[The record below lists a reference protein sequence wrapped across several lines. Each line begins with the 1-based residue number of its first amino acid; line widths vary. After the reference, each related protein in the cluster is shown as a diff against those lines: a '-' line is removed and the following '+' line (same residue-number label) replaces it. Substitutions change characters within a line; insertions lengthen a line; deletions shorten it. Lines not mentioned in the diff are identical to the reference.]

1 MRSPNNDGIDQ
12 TLLVW
17 MTLVVV
23 SVALLLYAA
32 AAIPTFL
39 WCAAQGQIAVLPFVD
54 IIGGMARWIV
64 GGLGDDPRTVPGLVA
79 HREMLPPPPVWLVL
93 DSILASTSIATL
105 LVAWLRIDR
114 WRSLERLGLPA
125 WDPRCWVTPRSWA
138 RPRDLLALQPTDNR
152 PRRLNR
158 ILRTALRE
166 WRSPEPAGS
175 DSWSLGTVCR
185 RPLRSLPEM
194 HLLTV
199 APTRSGKTTRV
210 LLPALLEH
218 RGTAVVL
225 LNKTDVLHAAAER
238 RAQHGP
244 VHIFAPLTPADA
256 LPMPAAGWTPLRGCE
271 DWEHALRM
279 GRWIFDADPSAS
291 ADSSDS
297 GGARFYNR
305 DATAV
310 ALPPLLQAAA
320 LGERN
325 MSAVLT
331 WLRGGLEALDE
342 PREILM
348 THQADRGAAQVAG
361 VQALEERPRS
371 LLLMSAAQ
379 LVSAYRFPSV
389 EHADRDEL
397 DPRRL
402 LDDGGTLFLHAPD
415 GDQESLAPIF
425 GALLGAI
432 LRLSEQRAAATGR
445 PSGSLLR
452 ILVDEAA
459 HLAPLQKLPT
469 YLSVSAGWGVRWLL
483 VYQSISQL
491 QHRYGREADGIL
503 GNAQCKLFLG
513 PIQDESTR
521 RYLVELLG
529 EETVSARSRTSH
541 GSRLDRSTTLQERRE
556 HKASAQRL
564 MQLRLGEAV
573 LTHGREV
580 PAITQLPGPQQHH
593 HRR

>member
-1 MRSPNNDGIDQ
+1 
-12 TLLVW
+12 
-17 MTLVVV
+17 MTLVIAAIG
-23 SVALLLYAA
+23 SLLYTAAALPALLWYA
-32 AAIPTFL
+32 P
-39 WCAAQGQIAVLPFVD
+39 QGQIAVLPFADAV
-54 IIGGMARWIV
+54 GGMTRWIV
-64 GGLGDDPRTVPGLVA
+64 GGLGEDPRTVQGLVE
-79 HREMLPPPPVWLVL
+79 HREMLPPLLVWIAL
-93 DSILASTSIATL
+93 DAILMLAVVAGL
-105 LVAWLRIDR
+105 FVAWLRIDR
-114 WRSLERLGLPA
+114 WRSLEPLGLPA
-125 WDPRCWVTPRSWA
+125 WDPRSWVVQRSWA
-138 RPRDLLALQPTDNR
+138 RPRDLLGLQPSDNH
-152 PRRLNR
+152 PGSINRL
-158 ILRTALRE
+158 LRAALRE
-166 WRSPEPAGS
+166 QRSPAAVGG
-175 DSWSLGTVCR
+175 DSWALGTLCR

-199 APTRSGKTTRV
+199 APTRSGKTSRV

-218 RGTAVVL
+218 RGPAIVL

-238 RAQHGP
+238 RAHFGP
-244 VHIFAPLTPADA
+244 VDVFAPLTPADV
-256 LPMPAAGWTPLRGCE
+256 LPMRTTGWTPLSGCE

-279 GRWIFDADPSAS
+279 ARWIFDADPSAS
-291 ADSSDS
+291 ADSNDS

-320 LGERN
+320 RGKHG
-325 MSAVLT
+325 MADVLS

-348 THQADRGAAQVAG
+348 AHHAEQGAAQVAAL
-361 VQALEERPRS
+361 QALEERPRS

-389 EHADRDEL
+389 VQADRDEF
-397 DPRRL
+397 DPSRL
-402 LDDGGTLFLHAPD
+402 LGECGTLFLHAPD

-425 GALLGAI
+425 GALLGAV
-432 LRLSEQRAAATGR
+432 LRVAEQRAAATGR
-445 PSGSLLR
+445 PSGPLLK
-452 ILVDEAA
+452 IFVDEAA

-483 VYQSISQL
+483 VYQSVSQL

-529 EETVSARSRTSH
+529 EETISARSRTWH
-541 GSRLDRSTTLQERRE
+541 GTQLDRSTTMQERRE
-556 HKASAQRL
+556 NKASSQRL
-564 MQLRLGEAV
+564 MRLRLGEAV
-573 LTHGREV
+573 LTHGREL
-580 PAITQLPGPQQHH
+580 PAITQLPGPQQNP
-593 HRR
+593 RQ

>member
-1 MRSPNNDGIDQ
+1 MRNDGFDE
-12 TLLVW
+12 TVLVG
-17 MTLVVV
+17 MVGVAVAGAVV
-23 SVALLLYAA
+23 LYVA
-32 AAIPTFL
+32 AAIPALL
-39 WCAAQGQIAVLPFVD
+39 WCAPQGRLAVLPFAD
-54 IIGGMARWIV
+54 AAAGMVRWV
-64 GGLGDDPRTVPGLVA
+64 TSGLGHDPRTVHGLVE
-79 HREMLPPPPVWLVL
+79 HRDMLPPPQAWLAL
-93 DSILASTSIATL
+93 DAAFTIASSTMAF
-105 LVAWLRIDR
+105 VAWLRIDR
-114 WRSLERLGLPA
+114 WRGLERLGLPA
-125 WDPRCWVTPRSWA
+125 WDPRSWVATRSWA
-138 RPRDLLALQPTDNR
+138 RPRDLLALQPSDNR
-152 PRRLNR
+152 PRVLNR
-158 ILRTALRE
+158 VLRTALHD
-166 WRSPEPAGS
+166 WRSPARAGG
-175 DSWSLGTVCR
+175 DSWSLGTLCR

-218 RGTAVVL
+218 CGSAVVL

-238 RAQHGP
+238 RAQQGP
-244 VHIFAPLTPADA
+244 VHVFAPLTPADV
-256 LPMPAAGWTPLRGCE
+256 LPMPATGWTPLRGCE

-291 ADSSDS
+291 ADSNDS

-320 LGERN
+320 LAKRG
-325 MSAVLT
+325 MADVLT

-342 PREILM
+342 PREIL
-348 THQADRGAAQVAG
+348 TSHCAERGAAQIAG
-361 VQALEERPRS
+361 VQALDERPRS

-379 LVSAYRFPSV
+379 LVSAYRFPGV
-389 EHADRDEL
+389 EHADRDEF
-397 DPRRL
+397 DPSRL
-402 LDDGGTLFLHAPD
+402 LAEGGTLFLHAPD

-432 LRLSEQRAAATGR
+432 LRVTEERAAATGR
-445 PSGSLLR
+445 PTGPLLR

-491 QHRYGREADGIL
+491 QHRYGREADSIL
-503 GNAQCKLFLG
+503 GNAQCKMFLG

-529 EETVSARSRTSH
+529 EEIVTTRSRTSR
-541 GSRLDRSTTLQERRE
+541 GSQLDHSTTLQERRE

-573 LTHGREV
+573 LTHGREL
-580 PAITQLPGPQQHH
+580 PAITRLPAPKQD
-593 HRR
+593 RRR